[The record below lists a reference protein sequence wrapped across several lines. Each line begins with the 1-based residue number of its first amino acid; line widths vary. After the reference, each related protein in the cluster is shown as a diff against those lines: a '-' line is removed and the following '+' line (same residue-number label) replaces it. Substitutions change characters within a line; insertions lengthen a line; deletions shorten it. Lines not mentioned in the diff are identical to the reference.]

1 MKMSRN
7 QRNCEEG
14 ETVLLHQMGL
24 YKDPFESIVSEK
36 KVVEIRLN
44 DQKRQ
49 AIQVGDLI
57 KFTNL
62 STAEQ
67 VVVNVTARQTFKD
80 FQALYEHVP
89 LEQMDCIGWSMNDL
103 LDATY
108 TIYSR
113 ESEKVFGALALTIE
127 RKF

>member
-1 MKMSRN
+1 MRMSRN
-7 QRNCEEG
+7 QRTCEEG
-14 ETVLLHQMGL
+14 EIVLLHQMGL
-24 YKDPFESIVSEK
+24 YKEPFESIVSEK

-57 KFTNL
+57 EFTNL

-67 VVVNVTARQTFKD
+67 VIVKVTARQTFKD
-80 FQALYEHVP
+80 FQVLYEHVP

-108 TIYSR
+108 MIYSR

>member
-1 MKMSRN
+1 MA
-7 QRNCEEG
+7 
-14 ETVLLHQMGL
+14 LLHQMGL
-24 YKDPFESIVSEK
+24 YQNPFQSIISGK

-49 AIQVGDLI
+49 AIQVEDLI
-57 KFTNL
+57 EFTNL

-67 VVVNVTARQTFKD
+67 VVVKVTARQTFKD